1 MSPCGGRWSGSAK
14 RCPVAPDRRY
24 PETLAAAL
32 ADGAAVDWD
41 TAQSAA
47 ASAHADVVRQL
58 RVIAA
63 LRVET
68 GAGAARA
75 SARPWLRHAVT
86 AAFGA
91 GVAITALKVMVGL
104 GGVPAALVRL
114 PAGSAVT
121 PYALNLAIFGLGG
134 LLMIAGGTR
143 DRRLQLLGALYLTI
157 ASAFVEPFSA
167 PGAGAAGAL
176 LGLLKL
182 WKTDAFF
189 LPAVWLFAWA
199 FPREP
204 IEARGRTVLGAIVV
218 ATTAAAWLLVA
229 ANVGFHQKVWAV
241 DDPVLR
247 AVLSSLDRQAPGSL
261 YWQIILL
268 GALPAVPFLFS
279 KLRRESGRRR
289 RQLQWFLGAL
299 AFGLTPL
306 IVAAAAATFLPA
318 LREPVVHQRL
328 GVVIFV
334 ALASIVPMTAYAV
347 RVQRVMDVR
356 FVIAATL
363 RYALARYAIWAVI
376 LAPITWLA
384 TDIFV
389 NRGLTFLQ
397 YLDTRHPAGVMA
409 LSALGLLALTF
420 RPHLVRLVDRWFQRE
435 PVDSSLAM
443 ARLEHQLRG
452 GDSLRTMSAALGGE
466 LAAAL
471 HATRVR
477 VLLRSEDGASL
488 VALDGTSPPL
498 PRGFVLHELLQSAQA
513 ALLLDARSNIAR
525 LLPGREQDWL
535 DETGAALLAPL
546 VGASGA
552 LLGLAAVGAGANG
565 LPYTASHLALVT
577 AMCGHAAM
585 QLENRWL
592 WQTRLEAQTP
602 TAGAP
607 AVEWRD
613 EPAAW
618 CPTCGDVAPPDTR
631 RCRCGTVTRPAVLPL
646 FVNAKFRLQRLLG
659 AGGAGVVYLAT
670 DLGLDRKVA
679 VKTLPPMRREY
690 AARLRREARA
700 MAAVRHPNLATI
712 YGVEDWR
719 DTPLLVVEYL
729 EGGTLLDRL
738 ADGPLPVDETLD
750 LGIMLADALDRVHGS
765 GVLHRDIKP
774 SNIGYTADGV
784 PKLLDFGLAAML
796 DRSLGL
802 DGAAGGAPTAAEDLA
817 ARCRDLSASSTL
829 TMSHQVVGTPLYL
842 APEAFAGV
850 PPRES
855 FDLWSLTLVLHEC
868 LAGRHPLAGRDVSD
882 VIDAVQHLPWPD
894 VRHARPD
901 CPTPVAAFLA
911 DALSPDPA
919 RRPVT
924 AADLRT
930 RLRELRHGLDP
941 TR

>member
-1 MSPCGGRWSGSAK
+1 MR
-14 RCPVAPDRRY
+14 PDHRY
-24 PETLAAAL
+24 PDALAAAL
-32 ADGAAVDWD
+32 ADGAAVDWEA
-41 TAQSAA
+41 AQSAA
-47 ASAHADVVRQL
+47 ASAHADVVKQL

-63 LRVET
+63 LRT
-68 GAGAARA
+68 GEGAPRTVAQ
-75 SARPWLRHAVT
+75 PWLRHAVT
-86 AAFGA
+86 LAFSA
-91 GVAITALKVMVGL
+91 GVAITALKVLVAL
-104 GGVPAALVRL
+104 AGVPAVLVRL
-114 PAGSAVT
+114 PAGSSAT
-121 PYALNLAIFGLGG
+121 PFAINLAIFGLGG
-134 LLMIAGGTR
+134 LLMIVGGTR

-167 PGAGAAGAL
+167 PGTGAAGAL
-176 LGLLKL
+176 LGLLNV

-189 LPAVWLFAWA
+189 RPAVWLFAWA

-204 IEARGRTVLGAIVV
+204 IEPRRRTALGAIVV
-218 ATTAAAWLLVA
+218 ATTAAAWLLVV
-229 ANVGFHQKVWAV
+229 ANVAFHQTLWIV
-241 DDPVLR
+241 DNP
-247 AVLSSLDRQAPGSL
+247 ALSAAFSSINRQAEGSI
-261 YWQIILL
+261 YWQVILL
-268 GALPAVPFLFS
+268 GALPAVPFLLS
-279 KLRRESGRRR
+279 KLRQESGTRR
-289 RQLQWFLGAL
+289 RQLRWFLGAL

-306 IVAAAAATFLPA
+306 LVAAFVAPFVPA
-318 LREPVVHQRL
+318 LREPAVRQRL
-328 GVVIFV
+328 GLVIYA

-347 RVQRVMDVR
+347 SVQRVMDVR

-384 TDIFV
+384 TDVFV

-397 YLDTRHPAGVMA
+397 YLDTRHPAGVMT
-409 LSALGLLALTF
+409 LSVLGLLALTF

-452 GDSLRTMSAALGGE
+452 SDSLRTMSAALGGE
-466 LAAAL
+466 LASAL
-471 HATRVR
+471 HATRVQ
-477 VLLRSEDGASL
+477 VLLRAEDGASL
-488 VALDGTSPPL
+488 VAVDGTSPPL
-498 PRGFVLHELLQSAQA
+498 PDDFVLHELLQSSQSE
-513 ALLLDARSNIAR
+513 LVLDARSNIAR
-525 LLPGREQDWL
+525 LLPGTEQDWL

-546 VGASGA
+546 IGASGA
-552 LLGLAAVGAGANG
+552 LLGLAAVGEGANG

-592 WQTRLEAQTP
+592 WQTRLEAQ
-602 TAGAP
+602 AP
-607 AVEWRD
+607 APRTASVEWRD

-618 CPTCGDVAPPDTR
+618 CPTCGDVSTPDTR
-631 RCRCGTVTRPAVLPL
+631 RCRCGTVTRPADLPL

-712 YGVEDWR
+712 YGVEEWR

-738 ADGPLPVDETLD
+738 ADGPLALDETLD

-774 SNIGYTADGV
+774 SNIGYASDGV

-796 DRSLGL
+796 DRSLSL
-802 DGAAGGAPTAAEDLA
+802 DPPAAGVAAEATDLA

-842 APEAFAGV
+842 APEAFAGE

-855 FDLWSLTLVLHEC
+855 FDLWSLNVVLYEC

-882 VIDAVQHLPWPD
+882 VIDAVQHTPWPD
-894 VRHARPD
+894 VRDARPE
-901 CPTPVAAFLA
+901 CPASVAVFLA
-911 DALSPDPA
+911 DTLSPA
-919 RRPVT
+919 IGRRPAS

-930 RLRELRHGLDP
+930 TLRELRQGLDTP
-941 TR
+941 R

>member
-1 MSPCGGRWSGSAK
+1 VR
-14 RCPVAPDRRY
+14 PDRRY
-24 PETLAAAL
+24 PDALAAAL

-41 TAQSAA
+41 AAQSAA

-58 RVIAA
+58 RVIAS
-63 LRVET
+63 LR
-68 GAGAARA
+68 AGHDVPRTAAQ
-75 SARPWLRHAVT
+75 PWLRQAVT
-86 AAFGA
+86 VAFSA
-91 GVAITALKVMVGL
+91 GIAVTALKVIVAL
-104 GGVPAALVRL
+104 GGVPAAFARL
-114 PAGSAVT
+114 PGS
-121 PYALNLAIFGLGG
+121 PALMPFAFNLIIFGIGG
-134 LLMIAGGTR
+134 LLLIVGGTR
-143 DRRLQLLGALYLTI
+143 DRRLQLLGALYVTI

-167 PGAGAAGAL
+167 PGDGAAGAL
-176 LGLLKL
+176 LGLLNL

-204 IEARGRTVLGAIVV
+204 LEARGRTALGAIAV
-218 ATTAAAWLLVA
+218 ATTGAAWLLVV
-229 ANVGFHQKVWAV
+229 ANIGLYQNLWDVDHPVG
-241 DDPVLR
+241 R
-247 AVLSSLDRQAPGSL
+247 GILSSFDRRAAGSL
-261 YWQIILL
+261 YWRIILL

-279 KLRRESGRRR
+279 KLRRESGKRR
-289 RQLQWFLGAL
+289 RQLRWFLGAL
-299 AFGLTPL
+299 AVGLTPL
-306 IVAAAAATFLPA
+306 IVVAAAAPFVPA
-318 LREPVVHQRL
+318 LRDPAMRQRL

-334 ALASIVPMTAYAV
+334 ALGSIVPVTAYAV
-347 RVQRVMDVR
+347 GVQQVMDVR

-376 LAPITWLA
+376 LAPLTWLA
-384 TDIFV
+384 TDVFV

-397 YLDTRHPAGVMA
+397 YLDTRHPAGVIA
-409 LSALGLLALTF
+409 LSVLGLLALTF

-452 GDSLRTMSAALGGE
+452 SDSLRAMSAALGGE
-466 LAAAL
+466 LATAL

-477 VLLRSEDGASL
+477 VLLRAEDGASL
-488 VALDGTSPPL
+488 VALDGASPPL
-498 PRGFVLHELLQSAQA
+498 PRDFVLHELLQSTRAE
-513 ALLLDARSNIAR
+513 LVLDARSNVAR
-525 LLPGREQDWL
+525 LLPGTEQDWI
-535 DETGAALLAPL
+535 DQTGAAMLAPL

-552 LLGLAAVGAGANG
+552 LLGLAAVGEGANG

-592 WQTRLEAQTP
+592 WQTRREALTP
-602 TAGAP
+602 AAGP
-607 AVEWRD
+607 GVEWRD

-618 CPTCGDVAPPDTR
+618 CPACGGVASADTR
-631 RCRCGTVTRPAVLPL
+631 RCRCGTPTKPAVLPL

-712 YGVEDWR
+712 YGVEEWR
-719 DTPLLVVEYL
+719 ETPLLVVEYL

-738 ADGPLPVDETLD
+738 ADGPLAVDETLD
-750 LGIMLADALDRVHGS
+750 LGIVLADVLDRVHGS

-774 SNIGYTADGV
+774 SNIGYAADGM

-796 DRSLGL
+796 DQSLGR
-802 DGAAGGAPTAAEDLA
+802 DGAAAGPVTDAWEVA
-817 ARCRDLSASSTL
+817 ARCGDLSASSTL

-842 APEAFAGV
+842 APEAFAGQ

-855 FDLWSLTLVLHEC
+855 FDLWSLNVVLYEC
-868 LAGRHPLAGRDVSD
+868 LAGRHPLAGREVLDV
-882 VIDAVQHLPWPD
+882 VDAVQHVPLPD
-894 VRHARPD
+894 VRDLRPD
-901 CPTPVAAFLA
+901 CAAPVAAFLA
-911 DALSPDPA
+911 EALSPDPA

-930 RLRELRHGLDP
+930 TLRELRLGLDP
-941 TR
+941 AR